1 MYATISCRFVVI
13 TFTSDTGGLEE
24 YFGANRGGTAGEFLT
39 YKAAVGLYQWL
50 RPTDAYDWSQG
61 SCTGYQETMLASVTD
76 SYFDLSRSFAVFA
89 VMLAVFQALWM
100 FLTAC
105 LSMNR
110 IQCFLFC
117 ILSFA
122 GTLSTAMTFLFHK
135 SALCQ
140 TEFTTRECTVDEGV
154 CSLSKGE
161 DERSEPRGAHVF
173 SSLTYTLLG
182 MFDFSHCRA

>member
-1 MYATISCRFVVI
+1 MYATISCRFVVV

-24 YFGANRGGTAGEFLT
+24 YFGSNRGGTAGEFLT

-140 TEFTTRECTVDEGV
+140 TEFNSRECAVDEGV
-154 CSLSKGE
+154 SSVSKGE
-161 DERSEPRGAHVF
+161 HELSALRSLDAFPI
-173 SSLTYTLLG
+173 LTCTLFTL
-182 MFDFSHCRA
+182 